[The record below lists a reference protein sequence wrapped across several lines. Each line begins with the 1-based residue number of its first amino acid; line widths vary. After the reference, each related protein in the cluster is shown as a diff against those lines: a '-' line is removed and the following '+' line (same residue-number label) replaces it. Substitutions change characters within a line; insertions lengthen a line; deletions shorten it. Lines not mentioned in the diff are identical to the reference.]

1 MSKKTPLNKS
11 KRDAITKAVMQ
22 AMAKQVH
29 EATMPELQAAFDRCF
44 ERFFGYFYDSEIK
57 RAAFDVLA
65 AENLIQVR
73 REARLSDF
81 MQSYGAAFKDAGVFE
96 FDDAVAGNTGRY
108 NVSSHIGCQTNIRLE
123 KLWPTILDD
132 AIKYRGDEYKPAR
145 ALFQEE
151 VTNALAPYKQAAHV
165 ARITKAII
173 MNANSVENLVKDLPE
188 LKELVNS
195 IVTAPIKPP
204 AVIDPLINKALASL
218 KPIEVKA

>member
-1 MSKKTPLNKS
+1 MATRMTNAQRQDIS
-11 KRDAITKAVMQ
+11 KAVMQ

-44 ERFFGYFYDSEIK
+44 ERFFGYFYDS
-57 RAAFDVLA
+57 AAKQAAYRELA
-65 AENLIQVR
+65 ETNLIQVR

-81 MQSYGAAFKDAGVFE
+81 MQGYGAAFKDAGVNE
-96 FDDAVAGNTGRY
+96 FDEAISGNTGRY
-108 NVSSHIGCQTNIRLE
+108 NVSSHIGGQTNIRLE
-123 KLWPTILDD
+123 KIWPTILDD

-173 MNANSVENLVKDLPE
+173 MNAKSVENLVKDLPE

-195 IVTAPIKPP
+195 IVTAPVKPP